1 LCAGG
6 TRGVIGPKAAEYVEH
21 ARDYILGRNPLDIAL
36 HDVAGKLLGVPA
48 YRLLGGKHRD
58 VEWWSDL
65 VDESLIEDGR
75 IELPEKPGLGVE
87 LDMDVV
93 EADMIE
99 GETLFEE
106 A

>member
-1 LCAGG
+1 VRVYCDSHAGG
-6 TRGVIGPKAAEYVEH
+6 HAAPIDGSEPDDPYAPEAYVAAACRNFLAMEYH
-21 ARDYILGRNPLDIAL
+21 A
-36 HDVAGKLLGVPA
+36 
-48 YRLLGGKHRD
+48 RD

-93 EADMIE
+93 EADMVE